1 MVQKIKCHCVI
12 ILSIVHLGNLEE
24 VLEYRTSIAVNKGE
38 KKYIMASKGTSM
50 RSLTLD
56 ALVTIKKVY
65 QTTKREELFVQK
77 GIEVVVLEKNFIL

>member
-1 MVQKIKCHCVI
+1 VI

-38 KKYIMASKGTSM
+38 KKNYIMASKGTSM

-65 QTTKREELFVQK
+65 QTMKRELFVQK